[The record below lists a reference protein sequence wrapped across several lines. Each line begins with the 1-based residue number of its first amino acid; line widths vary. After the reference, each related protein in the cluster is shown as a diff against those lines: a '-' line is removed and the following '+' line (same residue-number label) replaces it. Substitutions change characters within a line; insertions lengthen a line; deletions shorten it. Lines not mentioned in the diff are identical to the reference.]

1 MNIVFWIIVLAIVV
15 VIWFMLRDSFESI
28 GKKFYRNYDDVADI
42 VEKEEEPY
50 EEYDSE
56 YAKEEFIKYME
67 KGEMK

>member
-1 MNIVFWIIVLAIVV
+1 MNIVFWIIVFAIVV
-15 VIWFMLRDSFESI
+15 VIWFALRDSFEGI